1 MLAGRVASSEWG
13 ACTFICL
20 PERGRGIAPIAPSS
34 ASTLGFAGRNG
45 ACCGAIRHRVFR
57 ARRCVGRVGRNGRNF
72 ASALGSRGYLYVS
85 AAAASLVA
93 GDLDPEGPQ
102 HRGEAVFPSA
112 QRLRVGGP
120 LLALR
125 HSLTDD
131 LFQPAVEIA
140 RRTFPR
146 LALLLFHER
155 PDSINVLFAKPCSPV
170 GTGNGPVG
178 RSAVERPLRSSVLS
192 IPASSA
198 PAHR

>member
-1 MLAGRVASSEWG
+1 MVRVVAQSV
-13 ACTFICL
+13 
-20 PERGRGIAPIAPSS
+20 IA
-34 ASTLGFAGRNG
+34 
-45 ACCGAIRHRVFR
+45 FR

-85 AAAASLVA
+85 DAAASLVA

-102 HRGEAVFPSA
+102 CRGEAVLPSA
-112 QRLRVGGP
+112 QHLSVGGP

-125 HSLTDD
+125 RSLTDD
-131 LFQPAVEIA
+131 LFQLAVEIA

-146 LALLLFHER
+146 LALLLIHEC
-155 PDSINVLFAKPCSPV
+155 PDSINVLFAKPCTPV

-178 RSAVERPLRSSVLS
+178 RSAVERPLRSSVLPIS
-192 IPASSA
+192 ASSA